1 MKWKS
6 CRLQIITNQTEDA
19 LGNMTG
25 GEWKTVKDTYCR
37 FTPWTDLQVSLGNI
51 SQQNSSYGSRNAT
64 KNEQRFAIPVPY
76 CRFPKCTHAVIDG
89 VRQKITEIIDL
100 SPRYTLIQVEVYKK

>member
-6 CRLQIITNQTEDA
+6 CQLQIITNQTEDA

-25 GEWKTVKDTYCR
+25 GEWETVKDTYCR
-37 FTPWTDLQVSLGNI
+37 FTPWTDEQI
-51 SQQNSSYGSRNAT
+51 AMDSRNVT
-64 KNEQRFAIPVPY
+64 KNEQRFAIPIPY

-89 VRQKITEIIDL
+89 VRQKITETIDL